1 MKIRMCGLPYNVEI
15 VDSPLEVSHS
25 QSGQHLYGEVSYAK
39 SSIRI
44 DGSKP
49 IEQVNQAL
57 WHEILHTIIEGLN
70 IRELMD
76 ENRNHHEIPI
86 DQLALGIN
94 SVLMDQGITL
104 LVRDPFGMIR
114 SEKEMNFEEIQP

>member
-1 MKIRMCGLPYNVEI
+1 MKIRMCGLPYNVQV
-15 VDSPLEVSHS
+15 VDSPLDVSHS
-25 QSGQHLYGEVSYAK
+25 QSGQHLYGEVSYGKA
-39 SSIRI
+39 SIRI

-57 WHEILHTIIEGLN
+57 WHEILHTVIEGLN

-76 ENRNHHEIPI
+76 ENRNPHEIPI

-94 SVLMDQGITL
+94 SVLMSLGVSL
-104 LVRDPFGMIR
+104 LVRDAFGVIT
-114 SEKEMNFEEIQP
+114 EEFKQ